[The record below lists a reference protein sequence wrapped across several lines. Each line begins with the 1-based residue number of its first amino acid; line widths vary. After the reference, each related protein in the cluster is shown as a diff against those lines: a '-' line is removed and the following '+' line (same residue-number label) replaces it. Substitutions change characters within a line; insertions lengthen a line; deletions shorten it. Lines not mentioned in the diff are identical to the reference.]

1 MNRIKCEK
9 IFLIPFTFPSMS
21 INIMQHVHKNTNIS
35 LSLIILF
42 LVFTEIR
49 KYYFLYQTNR
59 KYSILQISYSY
70 FLIEFTYRTRYYYCL
85 SGLYVVY
92 CIQF

>member
-42 LVFTEIR
+42 LVFYRNPKVLFFCIKQTE
-49 KYYFLYQTNR
+49 N
-59 KYSILQISYSY
+59 ILFS
-70 FLIEFTYRTRYYYCL
+70 
-85 SGLYVVY
+85 
-92 CIQF
+92 

>member
-59 KYSILQISYSY
+59 KYFI
-70 FLIEFTYRTRYYYCL
+70 FLIIRSPYIIHQTEFD
-85 SGLYVVY
+85 
-92 CIQF
+92 F

>member
-59 KYSILQISYSY
+59 KYFI
-70 FLIEFTYRTRYYYCL
+70 FLIIRSSYI
-85 SGLYVVY
+85 
-92 CIQF
+92 IQQTVFDF